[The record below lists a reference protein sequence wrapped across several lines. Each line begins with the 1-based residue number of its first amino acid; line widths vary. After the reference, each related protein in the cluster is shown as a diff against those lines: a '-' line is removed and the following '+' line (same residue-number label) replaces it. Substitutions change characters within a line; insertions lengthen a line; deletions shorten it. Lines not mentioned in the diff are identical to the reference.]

1 MPCYDGRPP
10 QTETEARINRAVNL
24 LKDTLEVLGREVPLL
39 VQSQWNNGY
48 PNDRRI
54 EPMLC
59 DLLGSLTQEERDK
72 LNLSGKHWVKDL
84 NKWWVQHQIQDA
96 VFAGKESPFPVQQ
109 QQMKDAAI
117 KKLTRVE
124 ATLLGLT
131 ELWDLTNNYTPE
143 QE

>member
-1 MPCYDGRPP
+1 MPCYDGRPA
-10 QTETEARINRAVNL
+10 QTETEARISRAVNL
-24 LKDTLEVLGREVPLL
+24 LKDTLEVLGREVPEL
-39 VQSQWNNGY
+39 VKSQWGNEY

-59 DLLGSLTQEERDK
+59 DLMGSLTQEERDK
-72 LNLSGKHWVKDL
+72 LNLSGKYWVKDL
-84 NKWWVQHQIQDA
+84 NAWWVKHQIQDA
-96 VFAGKESPFPVQQ
+96 VFAGKESPFPVMQ

>member
-1 MPCYDGRPP
+1 
-10 QTETEARINRAVNL
+10 
-24 LKDTLEVLGREVPLL
+24 
-39 VQSQWNNGY
+39 
-48 PNDRRI
+48 
-54 EPMLC
+54 MLC
-59 DLLGSLTQEERDK
+59 ELLGGLTQADRD
-72 LNLSGKHWVKDL
+72 LINASGKYWVKDL
-84 NKWWVQHQIQDA
+84 NAWWVQHQIQDA

>member
-10 QTETEARINRAVNL
+10 QTETEARINKAVNL
-24 LKDTLEVLGREVPLL
+24 LKDTLDLLGREVPEL
-39 VQSQWNNGY
+39 VKSQWSNGY

-59 DLLGSLTQEERDK
+59 ELLGGLTQADRD
-72 LNLSGKHWVKDL
+72 LINASGKFWVKDL
-84 NKWWVQHQIQDA
+84 NTWWVQHQIQDA